1 MPLRKTCIKGTV
13 FLQLYRRLRHF
24 FCPGHGIVIDMG
36 SWNGVSEMR
45 QSAIVIHRGKKDEKY
60 EICVEDYV
68 ISFLKKRKERGN
80 GQETSGIVFYGHR
93 EKDGR
98 KYTIYGAGE
107 DGHLDLFDRY
117 ERLEEIGCRLTGTEP
132 AFLVRDRDGTYE
144 AKGYSVFYYDN
155 TEMQDY
161 LICLGWEEDK
171 RAGQGEEAYRKVR
184 SRRSEVGA
192 RQGAGAYRRVPET
205 GRGMRSRRS
214 ESGGRSGRGIGQAV
228 RNLHR
233 INPQAV
239 LSLQLGMIFIVLV
252 AIVINSANS
261 YDKMEQ
267 LNQSAQEVFFVME
280 NQEAE
285 GSLETAGKQSAEEGK
300 EKEETAETDTDVQTE
315 APSDTLLQENVQKE
329 NAQADTAA
337 AADGSKERPAM
348 ETEAETE
355 EDAQMSTAS
364 AGTDT
369 ASEAGQ
375 TDDEADKE
383 KPDTEAQTAADTQ
396 DQADPSEEEPATA
409 GEGVEAL
416 SRNVSRY
423 YEVKHGDTLYK
434 ISQKIY
440 GDTSQVKKICEL
452 NEITDPDHIHYGQK
466 IILP

>member
-1 MPLRKTCIKGTV
+1 MPLRKTCIKETV

-171 RAGQGEEAYRKVR
+171 RAGQGEEAYRRVR
-184 SRRSEVGA
+184 SRRSEVGG
-192 RQGAGAYRRVPET
+192 RQGAA
-205 GRGMRSRRS
+205 
-214 ESGGRSGRGIGQAV
+214 GGRSGRGIGQAV

-233 INPQAV
+233 INPQAA

-375 TDDEADKE
+375 TDDEADEE

-396 DQADPSEEEPATA
+396 DQADPSEEEPAAA

>member
-68 ISFLKKRKERGN
+68 ISFLRKRKERGN

-107 DGHLDLFDRY
+107 DGRLDLFDRY

-184 SRRSEVGA
+184 SCCSEVGA
-192 RQGAGAYRRVPET
+192 RQGAGTYRRVPENEQGTGAYHRVPET

-214 ESGGRSGRGIGQAV
+214 ETGGRRIGQAV

-233 INPQAV
+233 INPQAA

-300 EKEETAETDTDVQTE
+300 EKGETAETDTDVQTE
-315 APSDTLLQENVQKE
+315 AFSDTLLQENVQQE

-337 AADGSKERPAM
+337 
-348 ETEAETE
+348 
-355 EDAQMSTAS
+355 
-364 AGTDT
+364 
-369 ASEAGQ
+369 EAGQ

-396 DQADPSEEEPATA
+396 DQADPSEEEPAAA